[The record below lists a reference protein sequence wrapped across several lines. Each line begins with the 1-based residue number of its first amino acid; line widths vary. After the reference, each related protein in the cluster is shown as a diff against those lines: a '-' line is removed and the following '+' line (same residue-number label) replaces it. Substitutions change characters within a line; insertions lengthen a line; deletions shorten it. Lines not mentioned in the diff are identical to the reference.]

1 MRNLKRKYVVGKLWK
16 YYSHEERN
24 EIINNHSIGCIENGG
39 NSFIEVLKLKGGIL
53 YMDHEDI
60 SNDNPFQSLKSIHLN
75 YDWDNQEILDEIEEY
90 NEDGVVKQVL
100 QELLELNK

>member
-1 MRNLKRKYVVGKLWK
+1 MRNLKSSYVVEKIWK

-39 NSFIEVLKLKGGIL
+39 NSFIEVLEMKGGIL

-60 SNDNPFQSLKSIHLN
+60 SNDNPFQSLKEVHSN
-75 YDWDNQEILDEIEEY
+75 YDWDNQELLDEIEEY
-90 NEDGVVKQVL
+90 KEDGVVL
-100 QELLELNK
+100 RILCELLGMNK